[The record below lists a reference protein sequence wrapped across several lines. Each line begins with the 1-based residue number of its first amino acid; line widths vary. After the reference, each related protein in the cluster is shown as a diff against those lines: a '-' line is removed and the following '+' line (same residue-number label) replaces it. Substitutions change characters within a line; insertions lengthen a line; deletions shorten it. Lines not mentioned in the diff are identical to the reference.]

1 MLKAISSLWQNLQG
15 PKLFVDV
22 ALDHIEL
29 ADEYL
34 MLGIELDWHNQT
46 SEDIKVREVKVR
58 FFQKSRLEEP
68 VKFYTQGHFE
78 RIEGQRR
85 QIRKTVGLKSF
96 VLPAKQYH
104 LEGIRLFTRS
114 IFDIEDGMY
123 PVDIHTIVAGGT
135 YVHQADIQVTSAIKY
150 RTSEPW
156 IATENLP

>member
-15 PKLFVDV
+15 PKLYVDV

-46 SEDIKVREVKVR
+46 PEEIKVREVKVR
-58 FFQKSRLEEP
+58 LFQKGRLEEP
-68 VKFYTQGHFE
+68 IKFYTQGHFE
-78 RIEGQRR
+78 RIPGQKKV
-85 QIRKTVGLKSF
+85 IKKTVGVKSF
-96 VLPAKQYH
+96 VLPAGQYH
-104 LEGIRLFTRS
+104 LEGIRFFTRS
-114 IFDIEDGMY
+114 IFDIEDGIY
-123 PVDIHTIVAGGT
+123 PADIHTIVQGGT
-135 YVHQADIQVTSAIKY
+135 YVHQADIQITSGLKY